1 MDCFLRVVILKI
13 TEMFWDTFSMV
24 KAMLYRILKIMSL
37 ATFWA
42 IFFTS
47 SSGHPDC
54 IQREE
59 TVD

>member
-24 KAMLYRILKIMSL
+24 KAMLYRILKMMSL

-42 IFFTS
+42 IFFKAHLVTLTAS
-47 SSGHPDC
+47 NG
-54 IQREE
+54 
-59 TVD
+59 